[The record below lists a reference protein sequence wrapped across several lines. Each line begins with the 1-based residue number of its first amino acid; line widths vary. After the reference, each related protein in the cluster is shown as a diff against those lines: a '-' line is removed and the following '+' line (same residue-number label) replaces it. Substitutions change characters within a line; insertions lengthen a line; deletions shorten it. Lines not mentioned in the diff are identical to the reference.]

1 MSTSYG
7 VLGTYPPTQCGLAT
21 FSAALVRSL
30 ASEQNA
36 VQVVAMVDEPVA
48 GFPPEVSHQWIR
60 TKRGG
65 AAAAA
70 AQLSLSD
77 VVIVQHEYGIF
88 GGRDG
93 MDVLD
98 AVRAVTVPVIVVFH
112 TVLTAP
118 TANQRRIL
126 VALAAECDVVVT
138 MTWTAC
144 SRLVTQYG
152 IDPARVVVIPHGAD
166 DTHVPNGIAGRRAT
180 GAAPVVLTWGLLGEG
195 KGIEWGIAAMAL
207 LRDLDPAPVY
217 RIVGE
222 THPKVVEREG
232 ERYRTRLEDEVRR
245 LDLSDV
251 VEFDARYLPTA
262 MLQEIV
268 RSADIVLLP
277 YDSRDQVTSGVLV
290 EAITAGKPVVST
302 GFPHVAELL
311 SGGMGLL
318 VERADP
324 VGIAEA
330 LRRLLTEPGLA
341 SGMARQA
348 RQMAPDLLWP
358 AVADQYRELG
368 ASLVPAV
375 RVAVSA

>member
-1 MSTSYG
+1 
-7 VLGTYPPTQCGLAT
+7 
-21 FSAALVRSL
+21 
-30 ASEQNA
+30 
-36 VQVVAMVDEPVA
+36 
-48 GFPPEVSHQWIR
+48 
-60 TKRGG
+60 
-65 AAAAA
+65 
-70 AQLSLSD
+70 
-77 VVIVQHEYGIF
+77 
-88 GGRDG
+88 
-93 MDVLD
+93 
-98 AVRAVTVPVIVVFH
+98 
-112 TVLTAP
+112 
-118 TANQRRIL
+118 
-126 VALAAECDVVVT
+126 
-138 MTWTAC
+138 MTRC
-144 SRLVTQYG
+144 V
-152 IDPARVVVIPHGAD
+152 
-166 DTHVPNGIAGRRAT
+166 
-180 GAAPVVLTWGLLGEG
+180 
-195 KGIEWGIAAMAL
+195 
-207 LRDLDPAPVY
+207 
-217 RIVGE
+217 
-222 THPKVVEREG
+222 PKVVEREG